1 MRDSGSSFFPS
12 PEGKGRDHHDTP
24 MINHQ
29 QLTNIIQQPSEILP
43 HALLRMEKVVITEDI
58 SLRCLCCDGSSLDYR
73 DDIKMSGRM
82 IKISFE
88 R

>member
-1 MRDSGSSFFPS
+1 MRNSGPSPFPS
-12 PEGKGRDHHDTP
+12 FEGKGRVHYDTP

-29 QLTNIIQQPSEILP
+29 QLTYIIQQPSEILP

-73 DDIKMSGRM
+73 DGYKD
-82 IKISFE
+82 E
-88 R
+88 RQNG